1 MKIVFVALAVEN
13 LAIEYISSYL
23 KSFGHEVE
31 IVFDP
36 RLFATEAFSF
46 KRLEKAFDITEE
58 MVEEIAEKNPDVVG
72 FSVFSF
78 NYQRSLSLARKIKA
92 RRPGQIIVFGG
103 VHPTC
108 VPEVVIK
115 EPGVDIVCVGEG
127 EEALREL
134 LGSLNGRPQTKI
146 RNLWFKKGKR
156 IIRNPCRPLIADL
169 DRLPLP
175 DKDLFF
181 QVYPGFIKDDYYTA
195 SSRGCPFACTYC
207 ANNALRRIYQGLG
220 KPVRRRSPENL
231 VDELV
236 WAKKNYGIRQIT
248 FVDDVFVEDVSW
260 LRVFAKLYKKKVGL
274 PYVMITHPLFMKR
287 EIVRLL
293 VGSGCYFL
301 LFGIQSA
308 SEETRKKILKRFESN
323 ADIEKAA
330 ETCHEFKLKF
340 SVDHIFNIPGE
351 EVKEQEE
358 ALKFYNRL
366 RPSIINSYWLQYFP
380 GTEIIKTA
388 EKFGILNQKTVEKI
402 NQGRTSTS
410 LVVGLGNKDTINPR
424 FFYTNF
430 QFFFMLLPVLP
441 KFFTDFVVSRKLYL
455 KFKSPPIILNIF
467 LKSLINL
474 SQRRGSVYWGIIKS
488 TVFFMKRNL
497 RLKWQFRDER

>member
-1 MKIVFVALAVEN
+1 MKIIFVALAVEN
-13 LAIEYISSYL
+13 LAIEYLSSYL

-31 IVFDP
+31 VVIDP
-36 RLFATEAFSF
+36 RLFATEAVSF
-46 KRLEKAFDITEE
+46 KRLEKAFDIADEI
-58 MVEEIAEKNPDVVG
+58 VEEIYQKRPDVVG

-78 NYQRSLSLARKIKA
+78 NYQRSLTLARKIKA

-103 VHPTC
+103 IHPTC

-115 EPGVDIVCVGEG
+115 ENCVDIVCVGEG
-127 EEALREL
+127 ELALREL
-134 LGSLNGRPQTKI
+134 LDSLNGRPRTDIQ
-146 RNLWFKKGKR
+146 NLWFKKGKR
-156 IIRNPCRPLIADL
+156 IIKNPSRPLITDL
-169 DRLPLP
+169 DSLPLP

-181 QVYPGFIKDDYYTA
+181 RIYPGFIKDDYYTA

-220 KPVRRRSPENL
+220 KPVRRRSPKNL
-231 VDELV
+231 VEELV
-236 WAKKNYGIRQIT
+236 WAKKRYGIKQIT
-248 FVDDVFVEDVSW
+248 FVDDVFVEDAAW
-260 LRVFAKLYKKKVGL
+260 LKVFAGLYKKKIGL

-287 EIVRLL
+287 EIVKLL
-293 VGSGCYFL
+293 VDSGCYFL

-308 SEETRKKILKRFESN
+308 SEETRKKILKRFEAN
-323 ADIEKAA
+323 TDIEKAA
-330 ETCHEFKLKF
+330 ELCHEYKLKF
-340 SVDHIFNIPGE
+340 SVDHIFNIPTEG
-351 EVKEQEE
+351 VREQEE

-388 EKFGILNQKTVEKI
+388 EKLGIFNQKTIQRI

-410 LVVGLGNKDTINPR
+410 LVVGLGNKDSINPQL
-424 FFYTNF
+424 FYTNF

-441 KFFTDFVVSRKLYL
+441 KFFTDYVVNHKLYL

-474 SQRRGSVYWGIIKS
+474 SHRRGSVYWGIIKS
-488 TVFFMKRNL
+488 TAYFMKRNL
-497 RLKWQFRDER
+497 ELKWRFGS